1 MINKVILVGNL
12 GRDAEV
18 RTLESGAQVAR
29 ITVATNESY
38 RDKNNEWQTLTEW
51 HDVVLWRN
59 LAERAEQ
66 NFKKGNLVYI
76 EGKLSHRKWKD
87 KEGNDRYTTEV
98 IASVARSLERK
109 EGGNR
114 GGYADNFPTS
124 ADEPAGFTRQAERV
138 SPDVSQMEDDD
149 LPF

>member
-1 MINKVILVGNL
+1 MINKVILIGNL

-18 RTLESGAQVAR
+18 RTLENGAMVAR
-29 ITVATNESY
+29 ITIATNESY

-98 IASVARSLERK
+98 IANVARSLERK
-109 EGGNR
+109 DGTGGR
-114 GGYADNFPTS
+114 GGYSENFPT
-124 ADEPAGFTRQAERV
+124 ATDEPSFARQADRI
-138 SPDVSQMEDDD
+138 SPEVTQMEDDD